1 MHVFV
6 LNAFFGPSTSYLVLW
21 RQLLALSNKTLFE
34 YLALTCVLKVA
45 VVVIYNTYN
54 ILNAFF
60 RSSSMYMA
68 WLIVGYVADVGLCT
82 NDNTRTSRSDSFIT
96 LFRIVTSDQH
106 TCNKAFS
113 FKLWNIK
120 LNNNINI
127 YT

>member
-1 MHVFV
+1 MSHDTKQDIKSCDRTSGFEPIEPLLNHV
-6 LNAFFGPSTSYLVLW
+6 
-21 RQLLALSNKTLFE
+21 
-34 YLALTCVLKVA
+34 
-45 VVVIYNTYN
+45 
-54 ILNAFF
+54 
-60 RSSSMYMA
+60 
-68 WLIVGYVADVGLCT
+68 YVADVGLCT

-106 TCNKAFS
+106 NKAFS